1 MLDKA
6 DWVIAT
12 DFFKGFTEV
21 RCLSIYASFRKQV
34 QATWDFI
41 ASILPH
47 MRVLQHLTLESRG
60 CGNVFPHVWRC
71 VDVPSLQVLSDD
83 GASHR
88 KQGWKPIPRSGI
100 RKASFTTL
108 YVSTYHDAAAISD
121 LIQWPGKL
129 QHFHFEHFRVSTH
142 YLDLRML
149 GVWLSSHKDSLQTID
164 IGFLSRAGRGPLL
177 DVSGFPSLT
186 SLKLSRHSFSDRLE
200 SLPESDP
207 QQLLAP
213 NLETFTWDFDSDD
226 GDPVPWNGFGEL
238 EERWLEG
245 FVKTAGSKS
254 PLLKTI
260 RIIFRPDEEDS
271 KASDGYPWDR
281 LDRVRERCRPLGIRL
296 EYDEPPLSKEA
307 WLECLEEEDEERGR
321 GSVEDV
327 GNAPR

>member
-1 MLDKA
+1 
-6 DWVIAT
+6 
-12 DFFKGFTEV
+12 
-21 RCLSIYASFRKQV
+21 
-34 QATWDFI
+34 
-41 ASILPH
+41 
-47 MRVLQHLTLESRG
+47 
-60 CGNVFPHVWRC
+60 
-71 VDVPSLQVLSDD
+71 
-83 GASHR
+83 
-88 KQGWKPIPRSGI
+88 
-100 RKASFTTL
+100 
-108 YVSTYHDAAAISD
+108 
-121 LIQWPGKL
+121 
-129 QHFHFEHFRVSTH
+129 
-142 YLDLRML
+142 ML

-177 DVSGFPSLT
+177 DVSEFPSLT

-245 FVKTAGSKS
+245 FVKTVGSKS

-307 WLECLEEEDEERGR
+307 WLESLEDEDEERGR
-321 GSVEDV
+321 GSVEVEDV